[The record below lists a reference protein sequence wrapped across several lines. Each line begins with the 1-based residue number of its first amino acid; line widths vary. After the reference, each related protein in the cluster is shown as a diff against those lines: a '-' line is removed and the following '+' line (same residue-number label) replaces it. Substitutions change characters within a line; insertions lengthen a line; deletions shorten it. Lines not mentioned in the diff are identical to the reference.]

1 MTKQM
6 TKILVLG
13 GGYAGVMAAL
23 RLAGKTKRLHTQ
35 VTLVNSLEHFVER
48 PRLHEAATGVT
59 IRQPELRQLLRGTAV
74 NFVCGWATAIDPEAQ
89 TVAIKTAVGKEMLA
103 YDYLVYALGS
113 QTRRQGVPGVAQFA
127 YSLDAIGERAAGALQ
142 HRLGEL
148 SSGETVAVVGGGAT
162 GLEMACEVKAN
173 YPQLAVKLV
182 TAGAAGDFK
191 GKRIQ
196 THLLAALGEQKI
208 DLWENSPVQSVQ
220 EDGVLLQDGCFLT
233 VAATVWCGGFQAPG
247 LAKEA
252 GLPVNG
258 LNQLLVDPF
267 LRSTGYA
274 NIYAVGDAVSPVED
288 PGTPMRMSLFVAL
301 VTGALAADNVTAVLK
316 QKSQRP
322 LSFATYGQAI
332 GMGSHDA
339 VGFNTFPADHPVGP
353 IFRRKTAVRLRS
365 FFVWLLLAFLK
376 IERRLPG
383 FFFWFGK
390 GRYARQRRK
399 RVAADSFRSV
409 ANTQK
414 ESAATGNR

>member
-1 MTKQM
+1 MTKQT

-23 RLAGKTKRLHTQ
+23 RLAGKTKRLNTQ
-35 VTLVNSLEHFVER
+35 VTLVNGLDHFVER
-48 PRLHEAATGVT
+48 PRLHEAATGGS
-59 IRQPELRQLLRGTAV
+59 IRQPALGYLLRGTAV
-74 NFVCGWATAIDPEAQ
+74 TFVRGWATAIDPEAQ
-89 TVAIKTAVGKEMLA
+89 TVAIKTDGSEERLA

-113 QTRRQGVPGVAQFA
+113 QTRRQDVPGVAQFA
-127 YSLDAIGERAAGALQ
+127 YALDAVGERATAALQ
-142 HRLGEL
+142 SQLNKL
-148 SSGETVAVVGGGAT
+148 SRGETVAVIGGGAT
-162 GLEMACEVKAN
+162 GLEVACEIKAN
-173 YPQLAVKLV
+173 YPQLVIKLV

-191 GKRIQ
+191 GERIQ
-196 THLLAALGEQKI
+196 THLLAALAEQGI
-208 DLWENSPVQSVQ
+208 ELYENSPVQAVHEDEVQ
-220 EDGVLLQDGCFLT
+220 LQDGRFLT
-233 VAATVWCGGFQAPG
+233 ASATVWCGGFQVPS

-252 GLPVNG
+252 GLPVNR

-274 NIYAVGDAVSPVED
+274 NIYAVGDAASPVED

-301 VTGALAADNVTAVLK
+301 VTGALAADNITAVLK
-316 QKSQRP
+316 QKAQRP

-332 GMGSHDA
+332 GMGPRDA
-339 VGFNTFPADHPVGP
+339 VGFNTFPADRPVGP

-390 GRYARQRRK
+390 GRYARQ
-399 RVAADSFRSV
+399 
-409 ANTQK
+409 QK
-414 ESAATGNR
+414 KVGGVETAVGRLETGD